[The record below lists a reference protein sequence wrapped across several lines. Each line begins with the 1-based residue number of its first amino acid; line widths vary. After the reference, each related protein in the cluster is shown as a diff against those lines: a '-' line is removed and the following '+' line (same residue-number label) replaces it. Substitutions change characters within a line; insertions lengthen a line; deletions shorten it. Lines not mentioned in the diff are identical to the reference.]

1 MDERTAKF
9 FKPYAKMA
17 NEEQE
22 VIPIKPFL
30 LFEKSSTKSGPYLI
44 FLVNRIQVL
53 YLFLVLPKYLVDPYM
68 ILFILGIGLV
78 SQLNLILL
86 SKCWKSKLLKEGVSG
101 VAKLFGKR
109 LIRVLALVG
118 LFFIFIKMTV
128 FTLGYTEM
136 IHQYIFPSMNRNW
149 LLLFIFLTSLYVATK
164 GMEKTI
170 QFVVI
175 VFLTTFW
182 IILLFVPFL
191 FAPMSTI
198 HDLYPIIPNRLTLFS
213 WRGLLLIWSS
223 LSGPEYLIFLTPWLR
238 GEEKQLR
245 YFMLGNLISVFEYL
259 LLFIAA
265 ILFFGSN
272 YLSQTIF
279 PMMDMMKYLQSP
291 IFERIDLIVLSIYL
305 FQIVFAEALFFLFFY
320 GASRITLAKVEAPTT
335 RKGFVSCALGILS
348 CFILIYNTFWDT
360 EIGRNFFLNT
370 ETWLG
375 ALSYLLL
382 PASLLMAIKRRE
394 NHLNE

>member
-136 IHQYIFPSMNRNW
+136 
-149 LLLFIFLTSLYVATK
+149 
-164 GMEKTI
+164 
-170 QFVVI
+170 
-175 VFLTTFW
+175 
-182 IILLFVPFL
+182 
-191 FAPMSTI
+191 
-198 HDLYPIIPNRLTLFS
+198 
-213 WRGLLLIWSS
+213 
-223 LSGPEYLIFLTPWLR
+223 
-238 GEEKQLR
+238 
-245 YFMLGNLISVFEYL
+245 
-259 LLFIAA
+259 
-265 ILFFGSN
+265 
-272 YLSQTIF
+272 
-279 PMMDMMKYLQSP
+279 
-291 IFERIDLIVLSIYL
+291 
-305 FQIVFAEALFFLFFY
+305 
-320 GASRITLAKVEAPTT
+320 
-335 RKGFVSCALGILS
+335 
-348 CFILIYNTFWDT
+348 
-360 EIGRNFFLNT
+360 
-370 ETWLG
+370 
-375 ALSYLLL
+375 
-382 PASLLMAIKRRE
+382 
-394 NHLNE
+394 